1 MDFKFI
7 HSKLFRENSSQFT
20 FYLFYLG
27 YDTHKFISDLL
38 DDLNLNNRSIFLVNF
53 NDKIIDKLNRE
64 GTHKITVTE
73 TNKRHQLYLNPTGV
87 FSLSSKVLLLDLIT
101 NKLSSDSI
109 DFLIISNDKPLENDS
124 KEIFILKYLTH
135 HTQKSKFIFINNNV
149 MNFIKDFEV
158 IKFNMLL
165 PDQNKFKIN
174 FLSRNHQIIDKTVEY
189 SLNAKNIQIF
199 EHNTQNLDI
208 EEIQQKLIILYD
220 NCLSELKRLTI
231 IPNHPES
238 NFLSKIF
245 DIFKLENILSEN
257 SYSTINILVNSLSSL
272 ITYKSR
278 LLIRDL
284 TVIKNLLLKIDYLDV
299 STILN
304 KFNYI
309 VRVSEENSFFKYKD
323 SETLNLIDSI
333 QEILKNKIFSIKK
346 YVDPISLESLIT
358 NEYVEK
364 VIDLNEKNLMILQNY
379 GLFVNPLIYSLSP
392 KMNKLIEILNS
403 INSDSNDKKE
413 NILILTNSQ
422 HEKDSIKE
430 ILSSFFILKDNGE
443 TFYEKKIRNFLTSKI
458 EFQKRQKIIT
468 SHSLNFIGSNHNQ
481 NINITNSNSYISPVL
496 TENLLLHKLC
506 IDLCFKY
513 DIKNENV
520 FEKLLMIKNSLVA
533 KHDSKDDDMPS
544 EIEVSENL
552 FIKLDSTAYDEK
564 GKNILPP
571 HHIFIENFYFD
582 DSAGID
588 LKELIIKENI
598 SIIIFH
604 HFNLE
609 NLRIIEF
616 IISNN
621 DDSCIKQI
629 HILNTKNS
637 FNLKKETKKIKDEF
651 LNFKNICISYYK
663 NKDIQNSELKDSCK
677 IILDKEEDF
686 PENKICSTQTTNINK
701 KKNVVI
707 DFREMSSKLPFYLY
721 DYGFNL
727 VVGGLEIGDYITSN
741 TVVIERKS
749 LTTGDLIESLKSGRL
764 INQIVKMHKYFE
776 HLIILCEFEDDMVLN
791 IRDPSNTNLSNIN
804 KSDSQFFRQKF
815 LYKKFI
821 ELNSVSSKIH
831 VFWSKNPKMTS
842 VILNMLK
849 NKFNDF
855 LDVQRCLNINKKDTS
870 IQNPIISHGNNKK
883 QSFGS
888 SNTNNQKSIVSFFGG
903 SSTIPENNIETEN
916 KISTEE
922 IPVVL
927 NSSAVNLSFYE
938 EEVDNFDPLKKLEIN
953 IERFLRKIDGIN
965 SNNYGLISKKFSN
978 LKEFVL
984 CGRDKLNTLF
994 GKNGNK
1000 IFFFLNSRFSKNSN
1014 NNKPSN
1020 FFSKK

>member
-27 YDTHKFISDLL
+27 YDLHKFTSDLL
-38 DDLNLNNRSIFLVNF
+38 DELNLNNRSIFMINF

-64 GTHKITVTE
+64 GSHKITVTE
-73 TNKRHQLYLNPTGV
+73 TNKRHQLYLNPNGV
-87 FSLSSKVLLLDLIT
+87 FCLSSKVLLLDLIT

-109 DFLIISNDKPLENDS
+109 DYLIISNGKSIENDS

-135 HTQKSKFIFINNNV
+135 NTQKTKFIFINNNV
-149 MNFIKDFEV
+149 INFTKDFEV
-158 IKFNMLL
+158 MKVNKLI
-165 PDQNKFKIN
+165 PEQNKFKIN
-174 FLSRNHQIIDKTVEY
+174 FLSRNHQLVDKTVEY
-189 SLNAKNIQIF
+189 SLNLKNIQIF
-199 EHNTQNLDI
+199 ENNSFNLEID
-208 EEIQQKLIILYD
+208 EIQQKLILLYN

-231 IPNHPES
+231 IPDHPEEK
-238 NFLSKIF
+238 FLTKIF
-245 DIFKLENILSEN
+245 EIFKLEDILSEN
-257 SYSTINILVNSLSSL
+257 SYSTINFLVNNLSSL

-299 STILN
+299 CTLLN
-304 KFNYI
+304 NFNSI
-309 VRVSEENSFFKYKD
+309 VRESEENSFLKYKD
-323 SETLNLIDSI
+323 SDTLNLIDSI
-333 QEILKNKIFSIKK
+333 QDILKKKIFTIKK
-346 YVDPISLESLIT
+346 YEAPIGLEGLLT

-364 VIDLNEKNLMILQNY
+364 VIDLNERNLMILQNY
-379 GLFVNPLIYSLSP
+379 ELSLNPSIYSLNP
-392 KMNKLIEILNS
+392 KMTKLIEILNN
-403 INSDSNDKKE
+403 INSDSHNKKE

-422 HEKDSIKE
+422 QGKDNIKE

-443 TFYEKKIRNFLTSKI
+443 TFFEKKIRNFLTSKV
-458 EFQKRQKIIT
+458 EFQKRQKII
-468 SHSLNFIGSNHNQ
+468 SSQSLNFIVSNANQ
-481 NINITNSNSYISPVL
+481 NNNITNSNSYVSPVL

-513 DIKNENV
+513 DIKNENI

-533 KHDSKDDDMPS
+533 KNDSKDDDMPS

-552 FIKLDSTAYDEK
+552 FIKLDSTAFDEK

-571 HHIFIENFYFD
+571 HHIFVENFYFD
-582 DSAGID
+582 DSAGVD
-588 LKELIIKENI
+588 LKELIINENI
-598 SIIIFH
+598 SIVIFH

-609 NLRIIEF
+609 ILRLIELV
-616 IISNN
+616 ISNN
-621 DDSCIKQI
+621 DESCIKQI

-637 FNLKKETKKIKDEF
+637 FNFKKETRKVKDEF
-651 LNFKNICISYYK
+651 LNFKRVCLSYYK
-663 NKDIQNSELKDSCK
+663 NKDRENIELNDSCR
-677 IILDKEEDF
+677 IIIDKTEDF
-686 PENKICSTQTTNINK
+686 PENKICNTQSANLNK
-701 KKNVVI
+701 KKNIVI

-727 VVGGLEIGDYITSN
+727 VVGGLDIGDYITSN

-764 INQIVKMHKYFE
+764 MNQIVKMQKYFE
-776 HLIILCEFEDDMVLN
+776 HLIILCEFEDDMEVN
-791 IRDPSNTNLSNIN
+791 IKDPSNTNLSNIN
-804 KSDSQFFRQKF
+804 KSDSHFFRQKF

-855 LDVQRCLNINKKDTS
+855 LDVQRCLNINKKDS
-870 IQNPIISHGNNKK
+870 SVSNNISQANNAK
-883 QSFGS
+883 QSISS
-888 SNTNNQKSIVSFFGG
+888 SNNNHQKSIVSFFGG
-903 SSTIPENNIETEN
+903 SSTISQTNIEESKKSSN
-916 KISTEE
+916 EE
-922 IPVVL
+922 IVL
-927 NSSAVNLSFYE
+927 NSSAVNLSYYE
-938 EEVDNFDPLKKLEIN
+938 EEVDNFDPIKKLEIN
-953 IERFLRKIDGIN
+953 IERFIRKVDGIN
-965 SNNYGLISKKFSN
+965 INNYGLISKNFSN

-984 CGRDKLNTLF
+984 CSRDKLNTIF

-1000 IFFFLNSRFSKNSN
+1000 IFFFLNSRFSKSTN
-1014 NNKPSN
+1014 NNSSN
-1020 FFSKK
+1020 YLSKK